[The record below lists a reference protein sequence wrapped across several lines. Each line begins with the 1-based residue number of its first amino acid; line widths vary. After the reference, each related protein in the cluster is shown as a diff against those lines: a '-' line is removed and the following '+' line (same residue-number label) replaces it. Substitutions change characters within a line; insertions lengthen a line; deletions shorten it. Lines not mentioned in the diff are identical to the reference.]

1 MHRDDDAIG
10 CMPFHLG
17 DAPGGGSG
25 RQSGGSHGII
35 SDGDSVLRLG
45 VEASKTSGP
54 SWCEQP
60 GTLEKG
66 VTDLR

>member
-1 MHRDDDAIG
+1 MFQIVVVAIG
-10 CMPFHLG
+10 M
-17 DAPGGGSG
+17 
-25 RQSGGSHGII
+25 I
-35 SDGDSVLRLG
+35 SDGDSVPELG
-45 VEASKTSGP
+45 VEVSKVTGP